1 MDVRKAMVPIF
12 ACSPRGGGNTDTAA
26 AIVAE
31 VLEAKGIASDIVRL
45 REHKLMPCQ
54 GCNYCGTPGHACIL
68 AKRDDCE
75 RLLRLLYAAPAVFWL
90 APIFFYHLPAQS
102 KALIDRAQA
111 YWYLK
116 RNQDPGI
123 LALPPRQAHA
133 LLIAA
138 RSKGEKLFQGSL
150 STLRYFF
157 EPFNIDLAEP
167 LLITGL
173 DGPQD
178 LARAPEQANGVT
190 SWATAALARDLG

>member
-1 MDVRKAMVPIF
+1 MNAPKAAVPIF
-12 ACSPRGGGNTDTAA
+12 ACSPRRGGNTDTAA
-26 AIVAE
+26 ALVVEA
-31 VLEAKGIASDIVRL
+31 LNAKGIASDIVHL

-54 GCNYCGTPGHACIL
+54 GCNYCGDPGHACIL

-75 RLLRLLYAAPAVFWL
+75 GLLKLLYAAPAVFWL

-116 RNQDPGI
+116 RNQDPEI
-123 LALPPRQAHA
+123 LALPPRQAHV

-138 RSKGEKLFQGSL
+138 RSRGEKLFEGSL

-157 EPFNIDLAEP
+157 EPFNITLAEP
-167 LLITGL
+167 LLLTGL
-173 DGPQD
+173 DGPRD
-178 LARAPEQANGVT
+178 LAQAPERGSDIAA
-190 SWATAALARDLG
+190 WAASALAR

>member
-1 MDVRKAMVPIF
+1 MNVENAAVPIF
-12 ACSPRGGGNTDTAA
+12 ACSPRQGGNTDTAA

-31 VLEAKGIASDIVRL
+31 TLAGKSLASDVLPL
-45 REHKLMPCQ
+45 REHKLIPCR

-75 RLLRLLYAAPAVFWL
+75 RLLKLLYTAPAVFWL

-116 RNQDPGI
+116 RNQDSEI
-123 LALPPRQAHA
+123 LALPSRRAHV

-138 RSKGEKLFQGSL
+138 RSKGDKLFQGSL

-178 LARAPEQANGVT
+178 LAQAQEQARMVAD
-190 SWATAALARDLG
+190 WAAAALV

>member
-12 ACSPRGGGNTDTAA
+12 ACSPRRGGNTDTAA

-31 VLEAKGIASDIVRL
+31 ALEAKGIASDIVRL

-68 AKRDDCE
+68 AKRDDCG

-116 RNQDPGI
+116 RNQDPEI
-123 LALPPRQAHA
+123 LALPPRQAHV

-138 RSKGEKLFQGSL
+138 RSKGERLFQGSL

-178 LARAPEQANGVT
+178 LDRTPEQTRNVAA
-190 SWATAALARDLG
+190 WAASALT

>member
-1 MDVRKAMVPIF
+1 MDVQKAAVPIF
-12 ACSPRGGGNTDTAA
+12 ACSPRRGGNTDAA
-26 AIVAE
+26 ADLVAE
-31 VLEAKGIASDIVRL
+31 ALEDKGIASDIVRL

-68 AKRDDCE
+68 AKRDDCQ
-75 RLLRLLYAAPAVFWL
+75 RLLRLLYTAPAVFWL

-102 KALIDRAQA
+102 KALIDRAQT

-116 RNQDPGI
+116 RNQDPEI
-123 LALPPRQAHA
+123 LTLPPRQAHV

-157 EPFNIDLAEP
+157 EPFNIDLTDP

-178 LARAPEQANGVT
+178 LVRSPEQAGGIAA
-190 SWATAALARDLG
+190 WATAALARNLD

>member
-1 MDVRKAMVPIF
+1 MSAQKAVVPIF
-12 ACSPRGGGNTDTAA
+12 ACSPRREGNTDTAA

-31 VLEAKGIASDIVRL
+31 ALEKKGIFPYIVRL

-68 AKRDDCE
+68 DKRDDCR
-75 RLLRLLYAAPAVFWL
+75 RLLRLLYAAPTTFWL

-102 KALIDRAQA
+102 KALIDRAQT

-116 RNQDPGI
+116 RNQDPEI
-123 LALPPRQAHA
+123 LALPPRRAHV

-178 LARAPEQANGVT
+178 LARVPEQVGDIAA
-190 SWATAALARDLG
+190 WAASALARDLG

>member
-1 MDVRKAMVPIF
+1 MNAPKAAVPIF

-31 VLEAKGIASDIVRL
+31 TLKNKNIASGVLPL
-45 REHKLMPCQ
+45 REHKLMPCR

-68 AKRDDCE
+68 AQRDDCE
-75 RLLRLLYAAPAVFWL
+75 GLLRLLYTASAVFWL

-111 YWYLK
+111 YWHLK
-116 RNQDPGI
+116 RNQDPEI
-123 LALPPRQAHA
+123 MALPPRQAHV

-138 RSKGEKLFQGSL
+138 RSRGEKLFEGSL

-157 EPFNIDLAEP
+157 EPFNVTLAEP

-178 LARAPEQANGVT
+178 LMRATEQARRVAD
-190 SWATAALARDLG
+190 WAAAASA

>member
-1 MDVRKAMVPIF
+1 MNDPHQVKVALAIFENQAQAAPVHAPILRVE
-12 ACSPRGGGNTDTAA
+12 SGNVIFHNHVSRINFV
-26 AIVAE
+26 AIVNR
-31 VLEAKGIASDIVRL
+31 IA
-45 REHKLMPCQ
+45 HP
-54 GCNYCGTPGHACIL
+54 
-68 AKRDDCE
+68 
-75 RLLRLLYAAPAVFWL
+75 
-90 APIFFYHLPAQS
+90 

-157 EPFNIDLAEP
+157 EPFNIDLAEN
-167 LLITGL
+167 I
-173 DGPQD
+173 
-178 LARAPEQANGVT
+178 
-190 SWATAALARDLG
+190 S